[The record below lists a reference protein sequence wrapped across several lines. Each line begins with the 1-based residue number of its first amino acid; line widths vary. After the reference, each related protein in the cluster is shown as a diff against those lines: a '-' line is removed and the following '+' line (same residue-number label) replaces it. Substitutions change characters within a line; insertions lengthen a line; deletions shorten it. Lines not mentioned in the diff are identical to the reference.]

1 MVLLVCEPQL
11 QVQRPA
17 PSAVGAGQPRVP
29 WEPAS
34 HECRGSRQTMSGGET
49 KQCAAIWVLPR
60 SHLQAKMQKGKRP
73 ARDPRTSRELE
84 FRTWRDDPAERARR
98 VWRWWQKR
106 IVGAGRVPFPKWVK
120 ALRLVALTR
129 PSSAAAER
137 AFSHLKRIVD
147 ALGKGC
153 LWDELEARMMRR
165 ANPQDIREVDGTL
178 PTH

>member
-17 PSAVGAGQPRVP
+17 TSAVGAGQPRVP
-29 WEPAS
+29 WELA
-34 HECRGSRQTMSGGET
+34 E
-49 KQCAAIWVLPR
+49 QCAADRRNTVPQ
-60 SHLQAKMQKGKRP
+60 SGCFHLQAKKQKAKRP

-120 ALRLVALTR
+120 ALCLVALTR